1 MLQDEEMIP
10 EICTEEHPLH
20 WHLQYMAD
28 IKKGRIKDHY
38 GRIGKDEVDG
48 KIVEEEM
55 DEKWLEIKRVL
66 IQNFEDNNIDFTRS
80 KPNQG
85 KGK

>member
-1 MLQDEEMIP
+1 
-10 EICTEEHPLH
+10 
-20 WHLQYMAD
+20 MAD

-66 IQNFEDNNIDFTRS
+66 IQNFEDNTIDFTRS
-80 KPNQG
+80 KPNLV

>member
-1 MLQDEEMIP
+1 MWLGMRK
-10 EICTEEHPLH
+10 
-20 WHLQYMAD
+20 W
-28 IKKGRIKDHY
+28 G
-38 GRIGKDEVDG
+38 GG

-66 IQNFEDNNIDFTRS
+66 IQKFEDNNIDFTRS

>member
-1 MLQDEEMIP
+1 
-10 EICTEEHPLH
+10 
-20 WHLQYMAD
+20 MAD
-28 IKKGRIKDHY
+28 IKKGQIKDHS